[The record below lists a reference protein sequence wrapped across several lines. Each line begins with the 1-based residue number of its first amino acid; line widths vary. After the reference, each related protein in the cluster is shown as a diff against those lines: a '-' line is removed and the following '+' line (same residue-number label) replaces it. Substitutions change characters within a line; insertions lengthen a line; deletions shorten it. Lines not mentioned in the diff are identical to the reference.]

1 MEKLIKLSSTHY
13 IVVDDSEI
21 KEKDWF
27 YFKIDNIV
35 DIVQVESKFH
45 LEKIKKHKENKKVTH
60 STQPELLGIGW
71 MQSVKPLLLSEVEE
85 LVNGYSVE
93 KMCEVEAKRLHS
105 WEKHSDTDIYNQLV
119 YEDAKLIEIGFKTYQ
134 ELVKDK
140 VFTIEDIRQILYA
153 FETYEGSKIY
163 VGDVFNDVMKQFIP
177 KTEWDITIDENNK
190 ITLL

>member
-1 MEKLIKLSSTHY
+1 MNKLIKLSPTHY

-85 LVNGYSVE
+85 LINGYSVE
-93 KMCEVEAKRLHS
+93 KM
-105 WEKHSDTDIYNQLV
+105 
-119 YEDAKLIEIGFKTYQ
+119 AKLHCPDEISFENMYIRGFKAHE

-140 VFTIEDIRQILYA
+140 VFTIE
-153 FETYEGSKIY
+153 ETIEFAMNMIAQY
-163 VGDVFNDVMKQFIP
+163 VQGNTNIWNRELLKQSIQSLLP
-177 KTEWDITIDENNK
+177 TEWDITIDENNK